1 MTFLSTGRSETV
13 DAVIR
18 IWYSLRISERDF
30 SQLMSALEE
39 LIATRDLKILTSGF
53 IHIASPGQLSELKKV
68 WRRWAQLST
77 LKRRWVT
84 ERREVA
90 FKRDSEVET
99 VMCEYLIA
107 VPQNHKESVERW
119 RADGLFGLQCEVS
132 ILTRENVTFTGSP
145 FQTEKSRGDYDFS
158 PRPCVLPFT
167 GWDYLEVKKTSFHD
181 SLPKMYVVYLSKI
194 LHKCT
199 ERLSTSEVKLHIVLG
214 NSLQIEPCLPLGL
227 SYDRITTSN
236 LCDYISFTQV
246 SFKKLT

>member
-1 MTFLSTGRSETV
+1 MPQRTRGI
-13 DAVIR
+13 A
-18 IWYSLRISERDF
+18 ERDF

-39 LIATRDLKILTSGF
+39 LVATRDLKTLTSGF

-68 WRRWAQLST
+68 WRTWAQLST

-84 ERREVA
+84 ERREAA

-107 VPQNHKESVERW
+107 VPQNHKESVGRW
-119 RADGLFGLQCEVS
+119 RAGGLFGLQCEAS

-167 GWDYLEVKKTSFHD
+167 GWITWRSR
-181 SLPKMYVVYLSKI
+181 
-194 LHKCT
+194 
-199 ERLSTSEVKLHIVLG
+199 RLSSMIPCQRCTVFTCQRFCTSALKG
-214 NSLQIEPCLPLGL
+214 
-227 SYDRITTSN
+227 
-236 LCDYISFTQV
+236 
-246 SFKKLT
+246 